1 MRTMMMCQM
10 DTEKA
15 NDAIRG
21 DRLDA
26 ILGSLMDRVR
36 PEAAYFG
43 AIDGMRTAFVVFDLE
58 DPSHVPVICEPLF
71 MELNAKITM
80 IPVMN
85 GDDVRTGVQRFLS
98 S

>member
-1 MRTMMMCQM
+1 M

>member
-15 NDAIRG
+15 NDAIRSNRI
-21 DRLDA
+21 DE

-43 AIDGMRTAFVVFDLE
+43 SIDGMRAAFIVFDLE
-58 DPSHVPVICEPLF
+58 DPSQVPVICEPLF

>member
-1 MRTMMMCQM
+1 M

-15 NDAIRG
+15 NEAIRD

-26 ILGSLMDRVR
+26 ILGSFMDRVR

-58 DPSHVPVICEPLF
+58 DPSRVPVICEPLF

>member
-15 NDAIRG
+15 NEAIKG
-21 DRLDA
+21 NRLDG
-26 ILGSLMDRVR
+26 ILRSFMDRVR

-43 AIDGMRTAFVVFDLE
+43 ATEGMRTAFVVFDMD
-58 DPSHVPVICEPLF
+58 DPAQAPVICEPLF
-71 MELNAKITM
+71 MELNAKITL

-85 GDDVRTGVQRFLS
+85 GDDVRTGVERFLS

>member
-10 DTEKA
+10 DTEKT
-15 NDAIRG
+15 NEAING

-26 ILGSLMDRVR
+26 ILRSLMDRVR

-43 AIDGMRTAFVVFDLE
+43 AMDGMRTAFVVFDME
-58 DPSHVPVICEPLF
+58 DPAQVPVICEPLF
-71 MELNAKITM
+71 MELNARITL

-85 GDDVRTGVQRFLS
+85 GDDVRTGVGRFLS